1 MSSGRILRRWSLV
14 EGSDV
19 RVGVPGKRILEL
31 SPFLLFYFLAAVMW
45 IVCCT
50 THLCHIL
57 SLGTA
62 RSDGTKK
69 RWTECLEPSAKSVL
83 FSHYWS
89 QMLLSQ
95 PQETNVPP
103 RQVFAP
109 KCLLS
114 SRSLLALPS
123 PSSVVNPGVPL
134 SSCLHLCGAPCI
146 PSASVDPA
154 QDGYGHPGPFSERN
168 YNWEKLVGLGQT
180 TELKQCW
187 REPSGRRYRE
197 KRIERRQEDSVVRE
211 MRIWWEIMLL

>member
-1 MSSGRILRRWSLV
+1 MPSGRILRRSSLV

-19 RVGVPGKRILEL
+19 SVGIPGKKILEP
-31 SPFLLFYFLAAVMW
+31 SPFPLFHFLAAVTW

-57 SLGTA
+57 SLATA
-62 RSDGTKK
+62 RSHRIKK
-69 RWTECLEPSAKSVL
+69 LWTECLEPSANSVL

-95 PQETNVPP
+95 PQEANVPP
-103 RQVFAP
+103 RQVFVP

-114 SRSLLALPS
+114 SWSLLALPS
-123 PSSVVNPGVPL
+123 PSSVVNLGVPL
-134 SSCLHLCGAPCI
+134 FSSLQLCGAPCL
-146 PSASVDPA
+146 PSVSVDPA
-154 QDGYGHPGPFSERN
+154 QAGYGYPGPFSGGN

-187 REPSGRRYRE
+187 REPSALKRHYRE
-197 KRIERRQEDSVVRE
+197 KRIEQRQEDSVMRE
-211 MRIWWEIMLL
+211 MRS